1 VNKFINIYLKIL
13 PILGLVGI
21 VLGALRTAY
30 ESTATVYILIFTAV
44 IDLFIVLLG
53 RAFINRPV
61 IYLVGLLLLMSVF
74 VGLLNDVE
82 LSRRYI
88 TDVSNPLFFFCKIL
102 IFKEYWKLAD
112 FSKYAKYYY
121 RIGMIGSALL
131 LPIAYLIY
139 STAGVN
145 RIAIFPPLELPFAY
159 LLQGKPLILLI
170 CVLLILLYGKRTQLA
185 GALATFIVF
194 IFLFRKN
201 QFFKY
206 LAISIVGVI
215 LLVVVFDEFK
225 DNNAIRRLNYTY
237 DQFVKSETLTDGLA
251 TASSGRDDEIA
262 SVTALMKDDMDYVFG
277 LGIGFTYDMNEY
289 SDKNVSNV
297 HFSPLGFISKYGIIF
312 TVFIYWYLLKIF
324 FSFNKKYISSIYIVA
339 YSTFVFIFVESFFSY
354 SLFVTPLA
362 AVTIGYIESVKQPTN
377 E

>member
-1 VNKFINIYLKIL
+1 
-13 PILGLVGI
+13 LVGI

-53 RAFINRPV
+53 REFINRPV

-74 VGLLNDVE
+74 VGLLNDNE

-112 FSKYAKYYY
+112 FSNYTKYYY

-131 LPIAYLIY
+131 LPIAYLVF

-159 LLQGKPLILLI
+159 LLQGKPLVLLF
-170 CVLLILLYGKRTQLA
+170 CALLILLYGKRTQLA

-225 DNNAIRRLNYTY
+225 DNNAIRKLNYTY
-237 DQFVKSETLTDGLA
+237 DLFMEAENLTDGLA
-251 TASSGRDDEIA
+251 SASSGRDDEIA
-262 SVTALMKDDMDYVFG
+262 SVIGLMKDDMDYVFG

-289 SDKNVSNV
+289 SDRNVSNV

-362 AVTIGYIESVKQPTN
+362 AVVIGYIESVKQSIN

>member
-53 RAFINRPV
+53 REFINRPV

-74 VGLLNDVE
+74 VGLLNDNE

-112 FSKYAKYYY
+112 FSNYTKYYY

-131 LPIAYLIY
+131 LPIAYLVF

-159 LLQGKPLILLI
+159 LLQGKPLVLLF
-170 CVLLILLYGKRTQLA
+170 CALLILLYGKRTQLA

-225 DNNAIRRLNYTY
+225 DNNAIRKLNYTY
-237 DQFVKSETLTDGLA
+237 DLFMEAENLTDGLA
-251 TASSGRDDEIA
+251 SASSGRDDEIA
-262 SVTALMKDDMDYVFG
+262 SVIGLMKDDMDYVFG

-289 SDKNVSNV
+289 SDRNVSNV

-362 AVTIGYIESVKQPTN
+362 AVVIGYIESVKQSIN